1 MIGIE
6 VLYGGLFA
14 GVGILVVLTYTL
26 GHNVFYSFILKNEML
41 VKKKV
46 REDIEKEIKKHKDII
61 KKKGSNEFINN
72 LILISKIEQ
81 LLSEGKGAFERWIIW
96 ANIGMIIFLMLY
108 LFQSSTNYLV
118 DTKPDIFGYLFVGC
132 FLGLL
137 YKFNFLYSS
146 KKKIEDYLSGISIKE
161 IFDEDEIG
169 K

>member
-6 VLYGGLFA
+6 MLYGGLFA

-26 GHNVFYSFILKNEML
+26 GHNVFYSFILKSEMS

-46 REDIEKEIKKHKDII
+46 REDINKEIKKHKEII

-96 ANIGMIIFLMLY
+96 ANIGMVVFLMLY

-118 DTKPDIFGYLFVGC
+118 NINPEIFGYLFIGC
-132 FLGLL
+132 FLALL
-137 YKFNFLYSS
+137 YKFNFLNTS
-146 KKKIEDYLSGISIKE
+146 KKKIEDYLSGISVKE
-161 IFDEDEIG
+161 IFDEDEIE